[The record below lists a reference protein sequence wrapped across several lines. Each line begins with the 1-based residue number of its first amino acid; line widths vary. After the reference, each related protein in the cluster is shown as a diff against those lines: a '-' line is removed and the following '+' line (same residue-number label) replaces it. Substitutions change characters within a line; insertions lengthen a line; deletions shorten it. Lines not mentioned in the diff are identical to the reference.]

1 MVGRETA
8 VSNGAMGISCSH
20 PPRLTCLQLDLAASQ
35 SIELRMPL
43 GCLFPALFC
52 PARAGWI
59 GGMRIYIMNDAR
71 RAARCSCTV
80 LYGRG
85 CSCHS
90 VPRGA
95 KAGGCTYQD
104 VASHHHSHRVVR
116 KRRLPSS
123 PRFLAQSVTT
133 AVTARGTASGC
144 SRTDSLEAVKHLR
157 RLTLSTHQLSRE
169 IPHSSRSDRE
179 TLPCLK
185 QSPGCFVKYWLS
197 RLMAT
202 TASPYC

>member
-1 MVGRETA
+1 MVGDG
-8 VSNGAMGISCSH
+8 GARNRCVQWSH
-20 PPRLTCLQLDLAASQ
+20 GHHLFAPAPPHV
-35 SIELRMPL
+35 P
-43 GCLFPALFC
+43 
-52 PARAGWI
+52 PARPSCVAVDRVAHASGLPFSRPVLPRAR
-59 GGMRIYIMNDAR
+59 GVDRRLRIYIMNDAR

-157 RLTLSTHQLSRE
+157 RLTLSTHQLTRE
-169 IPHSSRSDRE
+169 QQPQR
-179 TLPCLK
+179 P
-185 QSPGCFVKYWLS
+185 
-197 RLMAT
+197 
-202 TASPYC
+202 